1 MLGGNP
7 LILLVQ
13 HAQEAHTMIWLA
25 TIEQTQN
32 QNLLFMLKDLITPLL
47 DLKKKKKKTQK
58 S

>member
-7 LILLVQ
+7 LTLLVQ

-47 DLKKKKKKTQK
+47 DLKKIK
-58 S
+58 